1 MGNARMNRRSF
12 PLAAV
17 FAVIGLSSA
26 ALAQQPLPTIG
37 GAAGGTDTGARE
49 RAASSAIEQQVEYR
63 TSLQRDLAQREQL
76 LRTSEKD
83 LETRKARLKSTHLQL
98 ISTAQKVQE
107 QAAKL
112 KAAADAPPPETDP
125 NADSTAPAPDEAPV
139 DAAADVVDPSIVK
152 RLSKDLEAQSYEI
165 QVASAQINRLQQE
178 VDYLRGVLAQM
189 SGVRR

>member
-1 MGNARMNRRSF
+1 MNRRILPF
-12 PLAAV
+12 AAV
-17 FAVIGLSSA
+17 FTVVGLSSV
-26 ALAQQPLPTIG
+26 ALAQQALPTIG
-37 GAAGGTDTGARE
+37 GAAPGANDTGARE

-83 LETRKARLKSTHLQL
+83 LETRKARLKSTHVQL
-98 ISTAQKVQE
+98 LSSAQKVQE

-112 KAAADAPPPETDP
+112 KAAADAPAA
-125 NADSTAPAPDEAPV
+125 ADAEPDAESTAPDPAEQTT
-139 DAAADVVDPSIVK
+139 DVVDPSIVM

-165 QVASAQINRLQQE
+165 QVASAQIKRLQQE
-178 VDYLRGVLAQM
+178 VDYLRGVIAQM

>member
-1 MGNARMNRRSF
+1 MNRRILPF
-12 PLAAV
+12 AAV
-17 FAVIGLSSA
+17 FTAIGLSSA
-26 ALAQQPLPTIG
+26 ALAQQALPTIG
-37 GAAGGTDTGARE
+37 GAAPGANDTGARE

-98 ISTAQKVQE
+98 LSSAQKVQE

-112 KAAADAPPPETDP
+112 KAAADTPAGAANAEPE
-125 NADSTAPAPDEAPV
+125 ADGTAPAPEEQ
-139 DAAADVVDPSIVK
+139 AADVVDPSIVK

-165 QVASAQINRLQQE
+165 QVASAQIKRLQQE
-178 VDYLRGVLAQM
+178 VDYLRGVIAQM

>member
-1 MGNARMNRRSF
+1 MNRRILPF
-12 PLAAV
+12 AAV
-17 FAVIGLSSA
+17 FTVIGLSSA
-26 ALAQQPLPTIG
+26 ALAQQALPTIG
-37 GAAGGTDTGARE
+37 GAAPGANDSAARE
-49 RAASSAIEQQVEYR
+49 RAVSSAIEQQVEYR

-98 ISTAQKVQE
+98 LSSAQKVQE

-112 KAAADAPPPETDP
+112 KAAADTPAAAAAEPEPD
-125 NADSTAPAPDEAPV
+125 ADGTAPAPVEQ
-139 DAAADVVDPSIVK
+139 AADVVDPSIVK

-165 QVASAQINRLQQE
+165 QVASAQIKRLQQE
-178 VDYLRGVLAQM
+178 VDYLRGVIAQM

>member
-1 MGNARMNRRSF
+1 MNRRILPF
-12 PLAAV
+12 AAV
-17 FAVIGLSSA
+17 FTAIGLSSA
-26 ALAQQPLPTIG
+26 ALAQQALPTIG
-37 GAAGGTDTGARE
+37 GAAPGANDTGARE

-98 ISTAQKVQE
+98 LSSAQKVQE

-112 KAAADAPPPETDP
+112 KAAADTPAAANAEPE
-125 NADSTAPAPDEAPV
+125 ADGTAPAPEEQ
-139 DAAADVVDPSIVK
+139 AADVVDPSIVK

-165 QVASAQINRLQQE
+165 QVASAQIKRLQQE
-178 VDYLRGVLAQM
+178 VDYLRGVIAQM